1 MATSVTNTTPEKLEQ
16 AIQLYRKVVR
26 KTYERRIKT
35 EKKQVEAG
43 QRDEWRYD
51 KLPNEVDQ
59 SVGMTLEQLE
69 RLVQWKM

>member
-1 MATSVTNTTPEKLEQ
+1 MATSATNITPEKLEQ
-16 AIQLYRKVVR
+16 AIQLYPKVVQ